1 MCEQNCKLN
10 RKNSLK
16 GMKIGIRMVI
26 NMKEQ
31 GWIDISQPLTS
42 DIGTWPGDTKF
53 SYRLNYKKEETGSVN
68 IGQFTTSVHT
78 GTHAD
83 APFHFDNEG
92 KTIEELDVNIY
103 IGRARFVDVTGYEK
117 VGAQE
122 LEKFQLAGVTRLLF
136 RTMNKN
142 TPTTFP
148 TDFTVLKEDI
158 GPYLKEK
165 GIFLIGTD
173 GPSVDPIDSKKVGAH
188 HSLHQ
193 NGVHILENL
202 TLADVKPGDYELI
215 ALPL

>member
-1 MCEQNCKLN
+1 
-10 RKNSLK
+10 
-16 GMKIGIRMVI
+16 MVI

-53 SYRLNYKKEETGSVN
+53 SYQLSYEKEETGSVN

-92 KTIEELDVNIY
+92 KKINELNVNSY
-103 IGRARFVDVTGYEK
+103 IGRARVVDVTGNEK
-117 VGAQE
+117 IGARE
-122 LEKFQLAGVTRLLF
+122 LENFQLDGITRLLL
-136 RTMNKN
+136 RTVNRNVPTVFPMN
-142 TPTTFP
+142 
-148 TDFTVLKEDI
+148 FTVLDENI

-173 GPSVDPIDSKKVGAH
+173 VPSVDPVDSKGVSAH
-188 HSLHQ
+188 HSLYKS
-193 NGVHILENL
+193 NVHILENL
-202 TLADVKPGDYELI
+202 MLADVEPGDYELI
-215 ALPL
+215 ALPLAIVGADGSPVRAVIRPIK